1 MKIFILN
8 FILGFFLI
16 TIKPVILYSQKSV
29 DSNLIT
35 NSIILYEQGL
45 KFKNGDNGSID
56 YNKAFKLFSAS
67 ADLGNAQAIYA
78 KAYML
83 YKGFGCDQNY
93 IEAAKLFA
101 IGARENRDNSM
112 YFYGLCL
119 RNGYGVKKNEDSAK
133 YYLQL
138 SSDLGYGQAVEELKM
153 PQGENE
159 NDSAKFI
166 VTQIK
171 NLALPETFSINKFT
185 KIRSNKPINQVIN
198 GQYKGWMIHY
208 DWSGTEIVSCSPL
221 QINLKLSNN
230 IVSGSWLGKLGD
242 TTSIAGILNGNE
254 IRFKDMESRRIDH
267 YSPNESI
274 TYNFQKANFN
284 VVQSSD
290 SVYLAGNV
298 EMFSPQRN
306 EPSKPIY
313 IAMIRSNSSD
323 VDTVKIKEEVIHLNA
338 FPNPFSSILNVEF
351 KLSKSENVLIQ
362 LVNNQ
367 GDIVYT
373 KSGGMLTSGQYRIPI
388 QISGLISGIY
398 FLKIIHNDQI
408 SIIKVIAN

>member
-1 MKIFILN
+1 
-8 FILGFFLI
+8 
-16 TIKPVILYSQKSV
+16 VILYSQKSV

>member
-1 MKIFILN
+1 LKIFILN